1 MDQKLTTT
9 LSLRS
14 CHCDLF
20 GHWKPSGILEAM
32 QETAGEH
39 SERFGLSRSVMDSY
53 GIAWVLSR
61 VKVEMT
67 RLPVAGETVTI
78 ETYPTAARHLFF
90 PRSHI
95 FRDESGA
102 QIGCANSLWVLL
114 DLKERRIV
122 KDERVME
129 KVPDNPGLAPAA
141 GMPATVRA
149 LPGDA
154 QEGCVVPQFTDLD
167 LNHHVNNTRYL
178 DWCLNALGLETLK
191 EQALMAFDVN
201 YDAEIL
207 PGCELST
214 RLTREGEK
222 FAFLGM
228 DGEKRHFGISGR
240 LGERVMQAL
249 RI

>member
-1 MDQKLTTT
+1 MESKLVST
-9 LSLRS
+9 LALRS
-14 CHCDLF
+14 CHCDMF
-20 GHWKPSGILEAM
+20 GQWKPSGILEAM

-39 SERFGLSRSVMDSY
+39 SVRFGLSRSVMDGY

-67 RLPVAGETVTI
+67 RLPVAGETITI

-122 KDERVME
+122 KDERVMD

-149 LPGDA
+149 LADDA
-154 QEGCVVPQFTDLD
+154 LEGCVVPQFTELD

-178 DWCLNALGLETLK
+178 DWCMNALGLEALT
-191 EQALMAFDVN
+191 EQAVMAFDVN

-207 PGCELST
+207 PGCEVRT
-214 RLTREGEK
+214 QLTRDGDR
-222 FAFLGM
+222 FTFCGM
-228 DGEKRHFGISGR
+228 AGEKRHFGVGGR
-240 LGERVMQAL
+240 LGSRAAEAL